1 MPHCST
7 RITHNNTHADFERLN
22 MPLNLT
28 TDCTFT
34 GPALPEPFVKFNL
47 EAELNRLA
55 LLPKATGAE
64 GRALDEH
71 WKFVRRKLAAL
82 VSHGG
87 GVRVQNHVI
96 EPLLTQ
102 LGYAR
107 IEPVEAIQTR
117 EGAEDGGALLITE
130 HGAAKLRVWCV
141 DLNADLDAPARRG
154 LAYRFSHTRIAQR
167 VLLATG
173 ERLGIVTNGLELRLL
188 ISDPARVDSQV
199 AISIDPHW
207 KRSRDL
213 PDSVRLLIALASPA
227 GVKALPELIDKAR
240 LQQAKVTKDLRE
252 QARSAIREFIQE
264 LVDHPENQPM
274 LAGYVDKNALAKDL
288 WHEGLITV
296 YRLLFILK
304 LESTDDPARS
314 FSFAS
319 TSLWRNTFSP
329 SVALAPIV
337 RRVLDHGAQTGRLL
351 QDGLRALFRM
361 LSDGLQCTELNVRPM
376 AGALFA
382 PATTPILGRLY
393 WSEIAIAKLL
403 DNLLWTRTGRGATAR
418 ERVHYGPLDVEDLGR
433 VYEALLELEPGIT
446 AETMCRLRRAKLEVV
461 VPAAQGEHYK
471 PVAAAPVSEPTTLEL
486 AEDESDEEPEVEEES
501 GRGKKT
507 KVEWIEEVP
516 PGRFY
521 LRVGLGRKA
530 TGSFYTPHS
539 FVRFLVRE
547 TLDPLVQ
554 RVSPAD
560 DPQPCAIL
568 KLKVID
574 KAMGSGHFLVEAC
587 RFLGEA
593 LYDAARR
600 CDELAA
606 SAEKNAEAYR
616 ASAKTKPEHEA
627 LAAEMLA
634 RAATHHQRVIDLPDP
649 DDELLR
655 YLPSRS
661 VEGTAGGVSH
671 NKAIALCRRM
681 VAVHC
686 LYGVDKNPLA
696 VELAKLALWIECHA
710 EGLPLTFLDHRLV
723 VGDSLTGPFFEHLL
737 KYPGSQQPL
746 DDLFTQGLTAKLTAA
761 LADALQHVRAL
772 EATVGVTVADI
783 EAKQAAKTRLD
794 RALAP
799 FKILAAA
806 WSGGVML
813 GPEGCDDTA
822 YAALAKHIAENGNL
836 PEDWLTAF
844 GNHVAMALL
853 KMVSKGLGLPA
864 ISENVSDYQ
873 TLTADLNKNAIPAL
887 PFDIAFPEVF
897 HPDAAP
903 TKRSGFDANIGNPP
917 WEVTEVNLV
926 ELLSVI
932 DPEVARG
939 SSGELEA
946 AIAKMLNHGD
956 ASRLIEVA
964 RTEKDERQRIVSTL
978 VTRGNTVSELAACF
992 IERGRQLCS
1001 GFTGLVVPSGYH
1013 KNKELAWLREPIW
1026 QQREMRSLIGFVNKR
1041 KLFADLPVVLQF
1053 NLLVLEHAAS
1063 PSQSFRSAF
1072 RQTDDAVLV
1081 TDDFVVNYPWLFAA
1095 NANTTFTLVELPSRE
1110 DALVCAEIYARD
1122 LRRTKAIMAS
1132 SCIDFSQELNQN
1144 SFGRYFQNIQKV
1156 LENPSADVRAQT
1168 DLIKLLDK
1176 RHIPMLESKSFGCF
1190 DILWAK
1196 SEGSHW
1202 NPVPS
1207 LALMVDS
1214 DTRIVKSKL
1223 AGLAGRLRHFRLFG
1237 RETCGSTFTNER
1249 SAVFVMALPG
1259 LSAVHSAV
1267 AETEP
1272 QKRPSHAA
1280 LSFLAAVNSFSFDY
1294 LIRLQVGA
1302 HLSKFILEAIPFP
1315 PTPNSV
1321 SIFLAHQALRLSAQH
1336 AGYAPLWREQLGE
1349 AWREAGAAFTW
1360 PVLSGDAARWA
1371 VRAAIDAVVAHA
1383 YGLTRDQYAHVLS
1396 TFSHSSY
1403 KDAPRQCLAAFDE
1416 LQKIGLEAFTKKHD
1430 PYWNIPLNE
1439 NLPQPVIDLPIRE
1452 PVTDP
1457 GPAKSHKELFDFQ
1470 TTAAPAGSGKLF
1482 TEEAVP
1488 QKRKKGTSS

>member
-1 MPHCST
+1 MALDLS
-7 RITHNNTHADFERLN
+7 A
-22 MPLNLT
+22 
-28 TDCTFT
+28 DCTFT

-47 EAELNRLA
+47 EAELNRLS
-55 LLPKATGAE
+55 LLPKAAGADA
-64 GRALDEH
+64 RVLDEQ
-71 WKFVRRKLAAL
+71 WQMFRRKFREL

-87 GVRVQNHVI
+87 GLRVQNHVI
-96 EPLLTQ
+96 EPLVAR

-107 IEPVEAIQTR
+107 IESVEPVQTR
-117 EGAEDGGALLITE
+117 EGDEDGGALLVTDD
-130 HGAAKLRVWCV
+130 GAAKLRVWCV
-141 DLNADLDAPARRG
+141 DLDADLDAPARRG

-173 ERLGIVTNGLELRLL
+173 ERLGILTNGVELRLL

-207 KRSRDL
+207 KRSRDV
-213 PDSVRLLIALASPA
+213 PDSLRLLIALTSPA

-252 QARSAIREFIQE
+252 QARHAIREFIQE
-264 LVDHPENQPM
+264 LIDHPGNQSI
-274 LAGYVDKNALAKDL
+274 LAEYTDKAALAKDL

-329 SVALAPIV
+329 TVALAPIV

-382 PATTPILGRLY
+382 PATTPILGRLH
-393 WSEIAIAKLL
+393 WSETAIARLL
-403 DNLLWTRTGRGATAR
+403 DNLLWTRSGRGATAR

-446 AETMCRLRRAKLEVV
+446 SETMCRLRRAKLEVV
-461 VPAAQGEHYK
+461 VPAAQGARYK
-471 PVAAAPVSEPTTLEL
+471 PAASSPSPPSEGADQGRGEVHDS
-486 AEDESDEEPEVEEES
+486 ADDVDEPEQEEES

-507 KVEWIEEVP
+507 KVEWIEEIP
-516 PGRFY
+516 PARFY

-547 TLDPLVQ
+547 TLGPLVQ

-560 DPQPCAIL
+560 DPQPRALL

-574 KAMGSGHFLVEAC
+574 KAMGSGHFLVEGC

-606 SAEKNAEAYR
+606 AAEKLAESYR
-616 ASAKTKPEHEA
+616 ASARTKPEHQA
-627 LAAEMLA
+627 LAAEQEA
-634 RAATHHQRVIDLPDP
+634 RAAMLRQRVTDLPDP

-661 VEGTAGGVSH
+661 VEGAAGGVSH
-671 NKAIALCRRM
+671 KKAIALCRRM

-746 DDLFTQGLTAKLTAA
+746 DDLFTRGLTATLTAA

-813 GPEGCDDTA
+813 GPQGCDDTA
-822 YAALAKHIAENGNL
+822 YAALAKHIADNGNL
-836 PEDWLTAF
+836 PEDWLAAF
-844 GNHVAMALL
+844 GNHAAMALL
-853 KMVSKGLGLPA
+853 KMVAKGLGLLA
-864 ISENVSDYQ
+864 VSENVTDFR
-873 TLTADLNKNAIPAL
+873 TLAADLNKHAIPAL
-887 PFDIAFPEVF
+887 SFDLAFPEVF
-897 HPDAAP
+897 YPDGNATNRAGFDADLGNPPWDAIQFKSKEFLAALDLNVLEAP
-903 TKRSGFDANIGNPP
+903 TKRERELSEKRLLADGACRQLFDQSVESFEEIKRANDALYEFQKIDIDGDLAGRQLDAFRVFMERANQVLRDSGRTGAVVPSAFHANAGATGIRRLYLKHMALRCCYCFENRRRLFEIDSRFKFAAVVAEQGAVTTEFPCAFYLHDDEWLFSERQTPPPLRYSARFVEQTGLAYLNFLELRSPQDLQVGQVCFNAARRLGSLCSETGIQLQGPPAALHMSHESSRFTDATAVGDGRDIRRLVPDATGGDNPFIALIEGKHIWHFDDLWSNGPRY
-917 WEVTEVNLV
+917 VLR
-926 ELLSVI
+926 LSSVS
-932 DPEVARG
+932 DLRLHLRRACHYQFAVR
-939 SSGELEA
+939 
-946 AIAKMLNHGD
+946 AIASSTN
-956 ASRLIEVA
+956 E
-964 RTEKDERQRIVSTL
+964 RTVVSTL
-978 VTRGNTVSELAACF
+978 
-992 IERGRQLCS
+992 
-1001 GFTGLVVPSGYH
+1001 
-1013 KNKELAWLREPIW
+1013 
-1026 QQREMRSLIGFVNKR
+1026 
-1041 KLFADLPVVLQF
+1041 LPPGV
-1053 NLLVLEHAAS
+1053 
-1063 PSQSFRSAF
+1063 AF
-1072 RQTDDAVLV
+1072 
-1081 TDDFVVNYPWLFAA
+1081 
-1095 NANTTFTLVELPSRE
+1095 
-1110 DALVCAEIYARD
+1110 
-1122 LRRTKAIMAS
+1122 
-1132 SCIDFSQELNQN
+1132 
-1144 SFGRYFQNIQKV
+1144 G
-1156 LENPSADVRAQT
+1156 
-1168 DLIKLLDK
+1168 
-1176 RHIPMLESKSFGCF
+1176 H
-1190 DILWAK
+1190 
-1196 SEGSHW
+1196 
-1202 NPVPS
+1202 
-1207 LALMVDS
+1207 
-1214 DTRIVKSKL
+1214 
-1223 AGLAGRLRHFRLFG
+1223 
-1237 RETCGSTFTNER
+1237 
-1249 SAVFVMALPG
+1249 
-1259 LSAVHSAV
+1259 
-1267 AETEP
+1267 
-1272 QKRPSHAA
+1272 
-1280 LSFLAAVNSFSFDY
+1280 
-1294 LIRLQVGA
+1294 
-1302 HLSKFILEAIPFP
+1302 
-1315 PTPNSV
+1315 
-1321 SIFLAHQALRLSAQH
+1321 SIFLNATPWDTRLAQALTAVAVLDSFPFDWNARQLVGSNVTLFILRALPWPSVESATKVLAHSALRLTCNH

-1360 PVLSGDAARWA
+1360 PVVSGDAARWT

-1396 TFSHSSY
+1396 TFSHASY
-1403 KDAPRQCLAAFDE
+1403 PDAPRQCLAAFDE
-1416 LQKIGLEAFTKKHD
+1416 LQSLGLDAFTKKHD
-1430 PYWNIPLNE
+1430 PYWDIPLNE
-1439 NLPQPVIDLPIRE
+1439 NLPQPVIDLPI
-1452 PVTDP
+1452 PAAPP
-1457 GPAKSHKELFDFQ
+1457 GAAPCPTTGELFDFQ
-1470 TTAAPAGSGKLF
+1470 TTAAPPGSGRLF
-1482 TEEAVP
+1482 AEQPVTR
-1488 QKRKKGTSS
+1488 KRKKGAKT

>member
-1 MPHCST
+1 M
-7 RITHNNTHADFERLN
+7 A
-22 MPLNLT
+22 LNLSS
-28 TDCTFT
+28 DCTFT

-55 LLPKATGAE
+55 LLPKATGADA
-64 GRALDEH
+64 RALDEQWH
-71 WKFVRRKLAAL
+71 VVRRKFREL

-87 GVRVQNHVI
+87 GLRVQNHVI
-96 EPLLTQ
+96 EPLIAR

-107 IEPVEAIQTR
+107 IEAVETVQTR
-117 EGAEDGGALLITE
+117 EGDEEGGALLVTE
-130 HGAAKLRVWCV
+130 DGAAKLRVWCV

-173 ERLGIVTNGLELRLL
+173 ERLGILTNGVELRLL
-188 ISDPARVDSQV
+188 ISDPARVDSQL

-207 KRSRDL
+207 KRSREV
-213 PDSVRLLIALASPA
+213 PDSLRLLIALASPA

-252 QARSAIREFIQE
+252 QARHAIREFIQE
-264 LVDHPENQPM
+264 LIDHPDNQTI
-274 LAGYVDKNALAKDL
+274 LAEYADKTALAKDL

-329 SVALAPIV
+329 TVALAPIV
-337 RRVLDHGAQTGRLL
+337 RRVLEQGAQTGRLL

-382 PATTPILGRLY
+382 PATTPILGRLH
-393 WSEIAIAKLL
+393 WSETAIAKLL
-403 DNLLWTRTGRGATAR
+403 DNLLWTRSARGATAR

-461 VPAAQGEHYK
+461 VPAAQGERYK
-471 PVAAAPVSEPTTLEL
+471 P
-486 AEDESDEEPEVEEES
+486 EDEAPATESAEENDEADEPEEEEES

-507 KVEWIEEVP
+507 KVEWIEEILP
-516 PGRFY
+516 NNFY

-547 TLDPLVQ
+547 TLSPLVQ

-560 DPQPCAIL
+560 DPQPCALL

-606 SAEKNAEAYR
+606 TSEKLAESYR
-616 ASAKTKPEHEA
+616 ASAKTKPEHKA
-627 LAAEMLA
+627 LATEQEA
-634 RAATHHQRVIDLPDP
+634 RAAMLRQRVIDLPDP

-723 VGDSLTGPFFEHLL
+723 IGDSLTGPFFEHLL
-737 KYPGSQQPL
+737 KYPGAQQPL
-746 DDLFTQGLTAKLTAA
+746 DDLFTRGLTAKLTTA

-794 RALAP
+794 RAIAP

-822 YAALAKHIAENGNL
+822 YAALAKHIAESGNL

-844 GNHVAMALL
+844 GNHAAVALL
-853 KMVSKGLGLPA
+853 KMVVKGLGLPA
-864 ISENVSDYQ
+864 VSENVSDFR
-873 TLTADLNKNAIPAL
+873 TLTAELNKHAIPAL
-887 PFDIAFPEVF
+887 SFDLAFPEVF
-897 HPDAAP
+897 YPDGNAANRVGFDADLGNPPWDAIQFKSKEFLAAFDLNVLEAP
-903 TKRSGFDANIGNPP
+903 TKRERELSEKRLLGGEACRQLFDQYVESFEQIKRANDALYEFQKIEIDGDLAGRQLDAFRVFMERANQVLRDSGRTGVVVPSAFHANAGATGIRRLYLKHMALRCCFSFENRKKLFEIDSRFKFAAVVAEKGAVTTEFPCAFYLHDDEWLFSERQTPPPLRYSARFVEQTGLAYLNFLELRSAQDLQIG
-917 WEVTEVNLV
+917 EVCFN
-926 ELLSVI
+926 
-932 DPEVARG
+932 A
-939 SSGELEA
+939 
-946 AIAKMLNHGD
+946 
-956 ASRLIEVA
+956 ASRLGKVC
-964 RTEKDERQRIVSTL
+964 
-978 VTRGNTVSELAACF
+978 SETGIQLQGPPAALHMSH
-992 IERGRQLCS
+992 ESSR
-1001 GFTGLVVPSGYH
+1001 FTNASVVG
-1013 KNKELAWLREPIW
+1013 KGGDIRAL
-1026 QQREMRSLIGFVNKR
+1026 
-1041 KLFADLPVVLQF
+1041 LP
-1053 NLLVLEHAAS
+1053 
-1063 PSQSFRSAF
+1063 
-1072 RQTDDAVLV
+1072 D
-1081 TDDFVVNYPWLFAA
+1081 AA
-1095 NANTTFTLVELPSRE
+1095 NTDNPFL
-1110 DALVCAEIYARD
+1110 ALIEGKHFWHFDDRWSDGPRYALLLSNVSD
-1122 LRRTKAIMAS
+1122 LRLHLRRARHYQLA
-1132 SCIDFSQELNQN
+1132 
-1144 SFGRYFQNIQKV
+1144 
-1156 LENPSADVRAQT
+1156 VRA
-1168 DLIKLLDK
+1168 IA
-1176 RHIPMLESKSFGCF
+1176 S
-1190 DILWAK
+1190 A
-1196 SEGSHW
+1196 
-1202 NPVPS
+1202 
-1207 LALMVDS
+1207 
-1214 DTRIVKSKL
+1214 
-1223 AGLAGRLRHFRLFG
+1223 
-1237 RETCGSTFTNER
+1237 TNER
-1249 SAVFVMALPG
+1249 TVVSTIIPPGVAFGHSVFLNSTAWDARLAHALIFAAVLDSFPFDWNARQLVGANVTLFILRALPW
-1259 LSAVHSAV
+1259 
-1267 AETEP
+1267 
-1272 QKRPSHAA
+1272 PSVQPAA
-1280 LSFLAAVNSFSFDY
+1280 
-1294 LIRLQVGA
+1294 
-1302 HLSKFILEAIPFP
+1302 K
-1315 PTPNSV
+1315 
-1321 SIFLAHQALRLSAQH
+1321 FLAHSALRLTCNH

-1349 AWREAGAAFTW
+1349 GWREAGAAFTW

-1371 VRAAIDAVVAHA
+1371 VRTGIDAVVAHS

-1396 TFSHSSY
+1396 TFSHASY
-1403 KDAPRQCLAAFDE
+1403 PDAPRQCLAAFDE
-1416 LQKIGLEAFTKKHD
+1416 LQSLGLKAFTKKHD
-1430 PYWNIPLNE
+1430 PYWDIPLNE
-1439 NLPQPVIDLPIRE
+1439 NLPQPVIDLPIPAAAADGQPCPR
-1452 PVTDP
+1452 P
-1457 GPAKSHKELFDFQ
+1457 GELFEFQ
-1470 TTAAPAGSGKLF
+1470 TTAAPAGSGALF
-1482 TEEAVP
+1482 AEQPVTTKRRST
-1488 QKRKKGTSS
+1488 KRK

>member
-1 MPHCST
+1 M
-7 RITHNNTHADFERLN
+7 A
-22 MPLNLT
+22 LNLT

-55 LLPKATGAE
+55 LLPKATGEKAQ
-64 GRALDEH
+64 ALDEL
-71 WKFVRRKLAAL
+71 WKFVRRKLGAL

-96 EPLLTQ
+96 EPLLAQ

-107 IEPVEAIQTR
+107 IETVEAVQTR
-117 EGAEDGGALLITE
+117 EGEEDGGALLVTE
-130 HGAAKLRVWCV
+130 DGTAKLRVWCV
-141 DLNADLDAPARRG
+141 DLDADLDAPARRG
-154 LAYRFSHTRIAQR
+154 LAYRFSHTCIAQR

-173 ERLGIVTNGLELRLL
+173 ERLGILTNGLELRLI

-199 AISIDPHW
+199 AISIDPYW

-227 GVKALPELIDKAR
+227 GIKALPELIDKAR

-252 QARSAIREFIQE
+252 QARHAIREFIQE
-264 LVDHPENQPM
+264 LVDHPENQAM
-274 LAGYVDKNALAKDL
+274 LAGYVDKAALAKDL

-351 QDGLRALFRM
+351 QDGLRSLFRM

-382 PATTPILGRLY
+382 PATTPILGRLE
-393 WSEIAIAKLL
+393 WTETAIAKLL
-403 DNLLWTRTGRGATAR
+403 DNLLWTRSGRGAVAR

-446 AETMCRLRRAKLEVV
+446 AEPMCRLRRAKLEVV
-461 VPAAQGEHYK
+461 VPAGQGERYK
-471 PVAAAPVSEPTTLEL
+471 PVATAKVAAPENLEL
-486 AEDESDEEPEVEEES
+486 ANDEPDEPEEEEF
-501 GRGKKT
+501 GGEKKT
-507 KVEWIEEVP
+507 KVEWIEEIP
-516 PGRFY
+516 PDRFY

-530 TGSFYTPHS
+530 SGSFYTPHS

-547 TLDPLVQ
+547 TLGPLVQ
-554 RVSPAD
+554 RASPTD

-574 KAMGSGHFLVEAC
+574 KAMGSGHFLVQAC

-606 SAEKNAEAYR
+606 SAEKLAESYR
-616 ASAKTKPEHEA
+616 ASAKTKPEHQA
-627 LAAEMLA
+627 LAAEQEA
-634 RAATHHQRVIDLPDP
+634 RAATHHKRVVDLPDP

-737 KYPGSQQPL
+737 KYPGLQKPL
-746 DDLFTQGLTAKLTAA
+746 DDLFTQGLTTKLTAA
-761 LADALQHVRAL
+761 LAAALQHVRAL
-772 EATVGVTVADI
+772 EASVGVTVADI

-813 GPEGCDDTA
+813 GMEGCDDTA
-822 YAALAKHIAENGNL
+822 YAALAKLIAETGQL
-836 PEDWLTAF
+836 PENWLSAIGEHTS
-844 GNHVAMALL
+844 MALL
-853 KMVSKGLGLPA
+853 RMIAKGLGLSA
-864 ISENVSDYQ
+864 VSVDDVDIQ
-873 TLTADLNKNAIPAL
+873 SLIARLSANSIPAL
-887 PFDIAFPEVF
+887 SFDLAFPEVF
-897 HPDAAP
+897 YPDGNAAN
-903 TKRSGFDANIGNPP
+903 RVGFDADLGNPP
-917 WEVTEVNLV
+917 WDQV
-926 ELLSVI
+926 E
-932 DPEVARG
+932 
-939 SSGELEA
+939 
-946 AIAKMLNHGD
+946 
-956 ASRLIEVA
+956 
-964 RTEKDERQRIVSTL
+964 
-978 VTRGNTVSELAACF
+978 VSEPEFWAQFNLEVLAAPTPAERLAVQKALSSVADSETAWKLYQESQAADVRIWFVLTSYQVALVGERRTSGKPDAYRLCF
-992 IERGRQLCS
+992 ERSYQILQEGGAIGQVLPSSFHAAEGATGIRELCLTKMDLKCCFS
-1001 GFTGLVVPSGYH
+1001 FE
-1013 KNKELAWLREPIW
+1013 NR
-1026 QQREMRSLIGFVNKR
+1026 R
-1041 KLFADLPVVLQF
+1041 KLFEIDGRQKFAVVVAQKNILGSDEF
-1053 NLLVLEHAAS
+1053 LT
-1063 PSQSFRSAF
+1063 AF
-1072 RQTDDAVLV
+1072 YLWEDS
-1081 TDDFVVNYPWLFAA
+1081 WLFA
-1095 NANTTFTLVELPSRE
+1095 
-1110 DALVCAEIYARD
+1110 
-1122 LRRTKAIMAS
+1122 
-1132 SCIDFSQELNQN
+1132 
-1144 SFGRYFQNIQKV
+1144 
-1156 LENPSADVRAQT
+1156 
-1168 DLIKLLDK
+1168 
-1176 RHIPMLESKSFGCF
+1176 ESKSPAPLIFKRQAIIAGGGGYHVFPECRSQQDF
-1190 DILWAK
+1190 DVLATASFQSIPLGELVEELSVDLRQGMSVTREAWRRVPLTTKYSPAVSYI
-1196 SEGSHW
+1196 SEHGDEIAF
-1202 NPVPS
+1202 PVHEGKTFTDF
-1207 LALMVDS
+1207 ADS
-1214 DTRIVKSKL
+1214 FESPIREVVPRSKL
-1223 AGLAGRLRHFRLFG
+1223 SDSAHWLTSVRHFRLAQ
-1237 RETCGSTFTNER
+1237 RLIASATNQR
-1249 SAVFVMALPG
+1249 TSIFAILPPG
-1259 LSAVHSAV
+1259 CVCVHSARV
-1267 AETEP
+1267 EAKP
-1272 QKRPSHAA
+1272 NNRPSSTA
-1280 LSFLAAVNSFSFDY
+1280 LWLCAVWNGFAFDFLSRTRVGSNVSEFIVNLIPMKVDQAVKP
-1294 LIRLQVGA
+1294 L
-1302 HLSKFILEAIPFP
+1302 LSH
-1315 PTPNSV
+1315 S
-1321 SIFLAHQALRLSAQH
+1321 ALRLTCNH
-1336 AGYAPLWREQLGE
+1336 AGYAPLWREQLSE
-1349 AWREAGAAFTW
+1349 AWREVGAAFAW
-1360 PVLSGDAARWA
+1360 PVLSGDDARWA

-1416 LQKIGLEAFTKKHD
+1416 LQSVGLAAFTKKHD

-1439 NLPQPVIDLPIRE
+1439 NLPQPMIDLTIPE
-1452 PVTDP
+1452 LAFDAA
-1457 GPAKSHKELFDFQ
+1457 PAKSHKEFDFQ
-1470 TTAAPAGSGKLF
+1470 TTAALGGSGVSLAEKPV
-1482 TEEAVP
+1482 TR
-1488 QKRKKGTSS
+1488 KRKKGVQ